1 MAKGPPD
8 LSERM
13 TPPWVAFG
21 LAVVGGALMA
31 RELEPLFRAVGGVLA
46 VSGAALLARRTW
58 NARRTFNQVLAA
70 IPLEDKS
77 EGLLRKLPK
86 AWAALEHENLALR
99 TQAEAEDQIR
109 RHILLHLKAGVVLL
123 GQDRRVRIFNPA
135 AQAMLGLSSNL
146 EEGGAMVAAFR
157 EPESLRRL
165 EEAYAGT
172 PAEWILLRNPRTL
185 QVRALPFP
193 DPGRPDSPNAWVLVT
208 VDDVTRQEALE
219 TTRQKFISNASHE
232 LKTPVTSIRIA
243 VENLQEGAMVSEEGD
258 ATLKIILR
266 SLDRMTMLLDDISEL
281 SRIETGALRLSP
293 VPLRLDAFLAE
304 LLDNLKGQA
313 AARSVNL
320 RGHASLQMEGRTFE
334 ADPLRLTQLLENLLS
349 NAIKFSPTGGDV
361 SLKVAPDGPWLVWV
375 VSDQGPGISAQDA
388 KRVFERFYRAP
399 TVRAIPGTGLG
410 LAIVK
415 HLALLMGGEVTLVS
429 EPGQGATF
437 TFRLPLPEARRDAQP
452 PAAPPRTSEVPC
464 SAP

>member
-1 MAKGPPD
+1 MSKGPRK

-21 LAVVGGALMA
+21 LAVAGGALMA
-31 RELEPLFRAVGGVLA
+31 RELEPLFRAAGGVLA
-46 VSGAALLARRTW
+46 LGGAALLAVQTW
-58 NARRTFNQVLAA
+58 NSRKTFNQVLEA

-99 TQAEAEDQIR
+99 TQAETEDQVR
-109 RHILLHLKAGVVLL
+109 RHILFHLKAGVVLL
-123 GQDRRVRIFNPA
+123 GQDRRIRIFNPA
-135 AQAMLGLSSNL
+135 AQTMLGLSSNL
-146 EEGGAMVAAFR
+146 EVGGAVVVAFR

-165 EEAYAGT
+165 EEAYGGT
-172 PAEWILLRNPRTL
+172 PVEWILLRNPRTL

-193 DPGRPDSPNAWVLVT
+193 DPAHPEHAHAWVLIT

-243 VENLQEGAMVSEEGD
+243 VENLQEGAMVSAEGD

-293 VPLRLDAFLAE
+293 ASLHLGEFLAE

-313 AARSVNL
+313 AARTVTL
-320 RGHASLQMEGRTFE
+320 RGHAAQAMDDRTFE

-349 NAIKFSPTGGDV
+349 NAIKFSPAGGEV
-361 SLKVAPDGPWLVWV
+361 TVKAGPEGPWLVWV

-415 HLALLMGGEVTLVS
+415 HLALLMGGEVALES
-429 EPGQGATF
+429 ELGKGATF
-437 TFRLPLPEARRDAQP
+437 TFRMPLTEPRRDPQPLAARP
-452 PAAPPRTSEVPC
+452 PATEVPC
-464 SAP
+464 PAP

>member
-1 MAKGPPD
+1 MSKGPTD

-21 LAVVGGALMA
+21 LAVAGGALMA
-31 RELEPLFRAVGGVLA
+31 RELEPLFRAAGGVLA
-46 VSGAALLARRTW
+46 VSGAALLAVRTW
-58 NARRTFNQVLAA
+58 NTRRTFSQVLAA

-146 EEGGAMVAAFR
+146 EVGGAMVAAFR

-165 EEAYAGT
+165 EEAYGGT
-172 PAEWILLRNPRTL
+172 PVEWILLRNPRTL

-193 DPGRPDSPNAWVLVT
+193 DPAHPESPNAWVLVT
-208 VDDVTRQEALE
+208 VEDVTRQEALE

-243 VENLQEGAMVSEEGD
+243 VENLQEGAMILPEGD
-258 ATLKIILR
+258 STLRIILR

-293 VPLRLDAFLAE
+293 ERLRLEAFVAE

-313 AARSVNL
+313 AAKTVTL
-320 RGHASLQMEGRTFE
+320 RGHAALQMEGRTFE

-349 NAIKFSPTGGDV
+349 NAIKFSPAGGDV
-361 SLKVAPDGPWLVWV
+361 TLKVVPEGPWLLWII
-375 VSDQGPGISAQDA
+375 SDQGPGISAQDA

-415 HLALLMGGEVTLVS
+415 HLALLMGGEVTLDSVLG
-429 EPGQGATF
+429 EGATF
-437 TFRLPLPEARRDAQP
+437 TFRLPLAEPSRDP
-452 PAAPPRTSEVPC
+452 LLHAAKPRATEVPC
-464 SAP
+464 PAP